1 MTASSNSR
9 LLQKFNATRPM
20 AGVEID
26 STLPPWRRLVG
37 VSASWGQASAPTSS
51 KDAASRP
58 VSDCAESR

>member
-1 MTASSNSR
+1 MAATSSR

-37 VSASWGQASAPTSS
+37 VSASWGKASAPASS
-51 KDAASRP
+51 KGAASRRA
-58 VSDCAESR
+58 SDRAESR